1 MLSFMRGR
9 HVELHL
15 FFVILGRKGKAVSQV
30 DLQDIWQRFKPCAE
44 MTSGI

>member
-1 MLSFMRGR
+1 MSFKRGR

-15 FFVILGRKGKAVSQV
+15 FFVILSRKGKAVSQV
-30 DLQDIWQRFKPCAE
+30 DLKGIWQRFKSCTE